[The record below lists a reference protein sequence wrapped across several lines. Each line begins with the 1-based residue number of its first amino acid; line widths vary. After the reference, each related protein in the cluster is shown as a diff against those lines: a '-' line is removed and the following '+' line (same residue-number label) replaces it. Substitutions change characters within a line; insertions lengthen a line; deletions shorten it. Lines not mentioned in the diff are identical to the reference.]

1 MISSAPACAPNYA
14 PGRAGAPN
22 TNLYGLLALL
32 VKSCHFAQ
40 LLSMPCVSVC
50 GSIVFFTFADSSCRS
65 SFFPSVSKSTAIST
79 RSSQNLC
86 LPLLRLC
93 RDVGMNLL
101 CPLLITRTYDFD
113 SVNCRI
119 KWQAQGCPWLSLFSI
134 VDVFVVRVFVGLYLG
149 IFQLLRGPTNQGG
162 QASWWMSTRQL
173 WIEFMHIMCT
183 TFEFFCSGALAGNWQ
198 YITGLP
204 IFCRVVTCSLF
215 GQLKRWC
222 AQLAAFL
229 AKIPMFYLLY
239 CVQSGVLLRCCGS
252 LVSEQIRL
260 LSQLSARRV
269 GTDMACFIIS
279 ITFSSMMFK
288 ISYSRSSS
296 SLWKLQLKF
305 D

>member
-1 MISSAPACAPNYA
+1 M
-14 PGRAGAPN
+14 
-22 TNLYGLLALL
+22 
-32 VKSCHFAQ
+32 
-40 LLSMPCVSVC
+40 
-50 GSIVFFTFADSSCRS
+50 
-65 SFFPSVSKSTAIST
+65 
-79 RSSQNLC
+79 
-86 LPLLRLC
+86 
-93 RDVGMNLL
+93 
-101 CPLLITRTYDFD
+101 
-113 SVNCRI
+113 
-119 KWQAQGCPWLSLFSI
+119 
-134 VDVFVVRVFVGLYLG
+134 RVFVGLYLG